1 LEKLKQLKE
10 RSFKLTDEIQTASVS
25 NLIAD
30 LHVELIYLFHKI
42 SIRLL
47 DIRDSRQL
55 TSDKDV
61 SANFEKDYQALMA
74 DCKKNKISQALLMLA
89 KASFLSSRVFLDP
102 PRIQADQKTL
112 VEKAY
117 EKLLKAQDEDRML
130 YEKHVIVDAKVV
142 VKSKIP
148 PAPIVCLRT
157 QNKIVVQ
164 PRNFEALDG
173 TKPAWYRIFASQSTS
188 VNCKTRISDYSF
200 LGCGEQVNIR

>member
-1 LEKLKQLKE
+1 
-10 RSFKLTDEIQTASVS
+10 
-25 NLIAD
+25 
-30 LHVELIYLFHKI
+30 
-42 SIRLL
+42 
-47 DIRDSRQL
+47 
-55 TSDKDV
+55 
-61 SANFEKDYQALMA
+61 
-74 DCKKNKISQALLMLA
+74 MLA

-102 PRIQADQKTL
+102 PRIQAEQKTL

-117 EKLLKAQDEDRML
+117 EKLLKAQEEDRML

-173 TKPAWYRIFASQSTS
+173 TKPSWYRIFASQSTS
-188 VNCKTRISDYSF
+188 VNSKTRISDYSF
-200 LGCGEQVNIR
+200 LGCGEQVSV